1 MASVVTQKIHIEA
14 VSDDLSCK
22 TIIER
27 LESVGIF
34 ASSLTINPINNID
47 EERRSLE
54 DVEKRLKDKEAWMD
68 KWHEAAA
75 RRSEFKRDP
84 DRMTPADLERV
95 NARSSL

>member
-1 MASVVTQKIHIEA
+1 MRGGLWGRGSEMARVVTQKIHIEA

-34 ASSLTINPINNID
+34 SSSLEVRPLNNI
-47 EERRSLE
+47 
-54 DVEKRLKDKEAWMD
+54 
-68 KWHEAAA
+68 
-75 RRSEFKRDP
+75 RSEFKRDP
-84 DRMTPADLERV
+84 DRMTPADLERI

>member
-1 MASVVTQKIHIEA
+1 MNHNVTQKIHIEA
-14 VSDDLSCK
+14 MSDDLSCK

-34 ASSLTINPINNID
+34 ASSLEVRPLNNID
-47 EERRSLE
+47 EG
-54 DVEKRLKDKEAWMD
+54 
-68 KWHEAAA
+68 

-84 DRMTPADLERV
+84 DRMTPADLERI